1 MCALKSLM
9 SQVFNYID
17 YIGKSVFRHQNVCV
31 CEGGGGGWGALP
43 PKFLFWGSYVPPTPT
58 PPPMKWD
65 IQINQKAT

>member
-31 CEGGGGGWGALP
+31 CEGGGGGGGGGHCPQNLCFGGATYPLP
-43 PKFLFWGSYVPPTPT
+43 LLRRL
-58 PPPMKWD
+58 
-65 IQINQKAT
+65 